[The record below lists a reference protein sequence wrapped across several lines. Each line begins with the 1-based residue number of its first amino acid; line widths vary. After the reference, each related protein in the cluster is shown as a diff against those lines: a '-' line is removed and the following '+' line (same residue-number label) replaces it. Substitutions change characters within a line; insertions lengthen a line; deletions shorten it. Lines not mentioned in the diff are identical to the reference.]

1 MVQSPVELIDRG
13 WPKGVANL
21 WPIKG
26 DPNRSLVDTAVV
38 GHVDKVETVDGQP
51 ALRIEQV

>member
-21 WPIKG
+21 GPIKG